1 MEILYEKETFVAKL
15 NKGKLYRAS
24 TATELSRIKKKW
36 LVAFLRRQLPIP
48 KEKDETA
55 IQVISNSNDFI
66 TCETNDKPIGFSEF
80 LQHAKLSAFFLKYFT
95 DPVN

>member
-1 MEILYEKETFVAKL
+1 MQILYEKKRSWL
-15 NKGKLYRAS
+15 S
-24 TATELSRIKKKW
+24 TIKANFMERQPQQNYQGLKKW
-36 LVAFLRRQLPIP
+36 SVAFLRRQLPIP

-80 LQHAKLSAFFLKYFT
+80 LQHAKLFVFSLKYFT